1 MTDQTRTEAGEAGIR
16 PLARNWRARLRGRRR
31 RPDPGQVTTAPDA
44 ESGGPAP
51 AAGLASVAAAPARG
65 RRATIAGSVT
75 GLCLGLLAVGPGLL
89 PGYLLSY
96 DMVFVP
102 SPPFNGA
109 VLGTSGTLPRAVPSD
124 AAVATLARLLP
135 ADAVQKIVLLAI
147 FVLAC
152 AGVARLLAR
161 EPLPAQLLAG
171 VFYAWNPF
179 VAERLIIGQWATLLG
194 YAGLPWVLAAVAG
207 PARGL
212 AGRARLVV
220 AVVPAAIGGFA
231 AMLISGL
238 TAVPVAAAR
247 PAGEPRLGPS
257 GRLARVGL
265 VLAVLG
271 VLSLPWLIPA
281 LARPVATSTAG
292 VGLFAAR
299 ADTPFGTLGS
309 LLMLG
314 GLWNAQTTPA
324 GYGGLASVAWFALA
338 VAALAGFVL
347 LGRRRWPGLP
357 VAAAAGL
364 LVALLGAFG
373 PGQALLRG
381 LIGWWPGF
389 AVVRD
394 GQQFI
399 APLALAEAL
408 GLGLVT
414 ARLLAAGRTRPHRE
428 SLTAAAL
435 VLVVLP
441 VLFLPGLAWGAAGRL
456 RPVSYPA
463 AWAQARRVINAGPR
477 PGDALLLPWSAY
489 RRYDWNHGEAVLD
502 PWPRLLDRDVIW
514 NDGVQ
519 VGSVALPPE
528 DPAAV
533 ALNGAIRSGRPLTGL
548 LRLAGIRYVIVD
560 AGFGPGPAGSQ
571 PFRSRLAGC
580 RVVVSGP
587 GLRVYQVPPR

>member
-1 MTDQTRTEAGEAGIR
+1 MTEQTRTDAGEARIR
-16 PLARNWRARLRGRRR
+16 PAARIWRARLRSRRR
-31 RPDPGQVTTAPDA
+31 GGDPGRVTAAPDA
-44 ESGGPAP
+44 GDLRPGEPAGIVSAWP
-51 AAGLASVAAAPARG
+51 AAAS
-65 RRATIAGSVT
+65 RRATVAGAVA
-75 GLCLGLLAVGPGLL
+75 GLCLGLLALGPGLL

-102 SPPFNGA
+102 SPPFNAA
-109 VLGTSGTLPRAVPSD
+109 VVGTSGALPRAVPSD
-124 AAVATLARLLP
+124 AVAAALARLLP
-135 ADAVQKIVLLAI
+135 ADAVQKAVLLAI

-161 EPLPAQLLAG
+161 ERLPAQLVAG
-171 VFYAWNPF
+171 VCYAWNPF
-179 VAERLIIGQWATLLG
+179 VAERLILGQWATLLG
-194 YAGLPWVLAAVAG
+194 FAGLPWVVAVLAA

-212 AGRARLVV
+212 AGRARLV
-220 AVVPAAIGGFA
+220 AALVPAAIGGFA

-238 TAVPVAAAR
+238 TAVPVAAL
-247 PAGEPRLGPS
+247 PAGETRAGLR
-257 GRLARVGL
+257 GRLTRVGL
-265 VLAVLG
+265 VLAVLV

-281 LARPVATSTAG
+281 LTRHVATSTAG

-314 GLWNAQTTPA
+314 GLWNAQTTPV
-324 GYGGLASVAWFALA
+324 GYGGVASVPWFVLA

-347 LGRRRWPGLP
+347 LGRRRWPGLL

-364 LVALLGAFG
+364 VIAMLGALG

-381 LIGWWPGF
+381 LIDWWPGF
-389 AVVRD
+389 AVLRD

-414 ARLLAAGRTRPHRE
+414 ARLLAAGRTRQQRE
-428 SLTAAAL
+428 TFVATAVAL
-435 VLVVLP
+435 VVVP
-441 VLFLPGLAWGAAGRL
+441 VLILPGLAWGGAGRL

-463 AWAQARRVINAGPR
+463 DWAQARQVINADPR
-477 PGDALLLPWSAY
+477 PGKALLLPWSAY
-489 RRYDWNHGEAVLD
+489 RRYGWNHGEAVLD

-519 VGSVALPPE
+519 VGAVQLPPE

-533 ALNGAIRSGRPLTGL
+533 ALNGAIRSSRPLTSL
-548 LRLAGIRYVIVD
+548 LRSAAVRYVIVD

-580 RVVVSGP
+580 RIVMSGP
-587 GLRVYQVPPR
+587 GLLVYQVPG

>member
-1 MTDQTRTEAGEAGIR
+1 MTEQTRTDAGEAGIR
-16 PLARNWRARLRGRRR
+16 PAARIWRARLRTLRRG
-31 RPDPGQVTTAPDA
+31 DPGQVTAAPDA
-44 ESGGPAP
+44 GPGTAGPA
-51 AAGLASVAAAPARG
+51 AAT
-65 RRATIAGSVT
+65 RRATVAGAVA
-75 GLCLGLLAVGPGLL
+75 GLCLGLLALGPGLL

-102 SPPFNGA
+102 RPPFNGS

-124 AAVATLARLLP
+124 AVIATLARALP

-152 AGVARLLAR
+152 TGAARLLAR
-161 EPLPAQLLAG
+161 ERVPAQLVAG
-171 VFYAWNPF
+171 VCYAWNPF

-194 YAGLPWVLAAVAG
+194 YAGLPWVLAALAA

-212 AGRARLVV
+212 AGRAKLVV
-220 AVVPAAIGGFA
+220 GLIPAAIGGFA

-238 TAVPVAAAR
+238 TAVPVAATL
-247 PAGEPRLGPS
+247 PAGATDAGLR
-257 GRLARVGL
+257 GRLRRIGL

-271 VLSLPWLIPA
+271 LLSLPWLIPA
-281 LARPVATSTAG
+281 LTRHVATSTAG

-314 GLWNAQTTPA
+314 GLWNAQATPV
-324 GYGGLASVAWFALA
+324 GYGGLGSVPWFVLA

-347 LGRRRWPGLP
+347 LGRRRWPGLLM
-357 VAAAAGL
+357 AAAAGL
-364 LVALLGAFG
+364 VIALLGALG

-389 AVVRD
+389 AVLRD

-408 GLGLVT
+408 GFGLVT
-414 ARLLAAGRTRPHRE
+414 ARLLAAGRTRQQRE
-428 SLTAAAL
+428 TLVAAAVAL
-435 VLVVLP
+435 IVVP
-441 VLFLPGLAWGAAGRL
+441 VLILPGLAWGGAGRL

-463 AWAQARRVINAGPR
+463 DWARARQMINADPR
-477 PGDALLLPWSAY
+477 PGNALLLPWSAY
-489 RRYDWNHGEAVLD
+489 RRYGWNHGEAVLD

-519 VGSVALPPE
+519 VGTVQLPPE

-533 ALNGAIRSGRPLTGL
+533 ALNGAIRSGRPLTSL
-548 LRLAGIRYVIVD
+548 LRSAGIRYVIVD

-580 RVVVSGP
+580 RIVVSGP
-587 GLRVYQVPPR
+587 GLLVYQVPR

>member
-1 MTDQTRTEAGEAGIR
+1 MTEQTRTDAGEAGTG
-16 PLARNWRARLRGRRR
+16 A
-31 RPDPGQVTTAPDA
+31 T
-44 ESGGPAP
+44 GPTG
-51 AAGLASVAAAPARG
+51 AAGAARPG
-65 RRATIAGSVT
+65 RRATVAGAVA
-75 GLCLGLLAVGPGLL
+75 GLCLGLLALGPGLL

-102 SPPFNGA
+102 RPPFNGS

-124 AAVATLARLLP
+124 AVIATLARAMP

-152 AGVARLLAR
+152 SGAARLLAR
-161 EPLPAQLLAG
+161 ERVPAQLVAG
-171 VFYAWNPF
+171 VCYAWNPF

-194 YAGLPWVLAAVAG
+194 YAGLPWVVAVLAG

-220 AVVPAAIGGFA
+220 ALVPAAIGGFA

-238 TAVPVAAAR
+238 TAVPVAALPAAEAR
-247 PAGEPRLGPS
+247 AGLR
-257 GRLARVGL
+257 GRLSRVGL

-271 VLSLPWLIPA
+271 LLSLPWLIPA
-281 LARPVATSTAG
+281 LTRHVATSTAG

-314 GLWNAQTTPA
+314 GLWNAQATPA
-324 GYGGLASVAWFALA
+324 GYGGLGSVPWFVLA

-347 LGRRRWPGLP
+347 FGRRRWPGLL

-364 LVALLGAFG
+364 VIALLGALG

-389 AVVRD
+389 AVLRD

-414 ARLLAAGRTRPHRE
+414 ARLLAAGRTRQQRE
-428 SLTAAAL
+428 TLVATAVAL
-435 VLVVLP
+435 IVVP
-441 VLFLPGLAWGAAGRL
+441 VLILPGLAWGGAGRL

-463 AWAQARRVINAGPR
+463 DWAQARRVINAGPE
-477 PGDALLLPWSAY
+477 PGKALLLPWSAY
-489 RRYDWNHGEAVLD
+489 RRFGWNHGEAVLD

-519 VGSVALPPE
+519 VGTVQLPPE

-533 ALNGAIRSGRPLTGL
+533 ALNGAIRSGRPLTSL
-548 LRLAGIRYVIVD
+548 LRSAGVRYVIVD
-560 AGFGPGPAGSQ
+560 AGFGPGPAGRQ

-580 RVVVSGP
+580 RIVVSGP
-587 GLRVYQVPPR
+587 GLLVYEVPG